1 MTPTATVVGSGPN
14 GLAAAITLARAG
26 VDVTVLEAAP
36 TPGGGMRSAD
46 VTGAG
51 VVSDVCSAVH
61 PLAVA
66 SPFFTGA
73 NLGAHGLEFAWPE
86 VDLAHPL
93 DDGSAGVL
101 YRDID
106 ATAAGLGA
114 DGPMWKRTFGP
125 FAANFADLAADA
137 LDSPVHLPRHP
148 VLFGLFGVNAALP
161 ASVSWRRWRTP
172 QARALFTGVAAHA
185 MSRLDTPMSSSVGM
199 LLTASAHARGW
210 PVAVGGTGAIADAM
224 VAELESLGGRI
235 ETGRTVRSIDE
246 LGDSDVVMLDVSP
259 RNALTI
265 LGRNRVPRRQRRAYG
280 KYRHGMAAFK
290 VDFVINGDVPWT
302 NADCRRAGT
311 VHLGGTAEEVAAA
324 EKMSADGVMP
334 DKPFVLVGQQYLA
347 DPSRSSGTL
356 NPLWSYAHVPQGFR
370 GDATEAIIDQIERFA
385 PGFRDIVVSHT
396 SMSTG
401 DLENYNANYVGG
413 DILGGHSGM
422 TQLLARPVLSPDPYH
437 AGIPGTYLCSA
448 STPPGAGVHGMCGAN
463 AAARALSE
471 LAGGRVRKTG
481 R

>member
-1 MTPTATVVGSGPN
+1 MTATATVVGSGPN

-26 VDVTVLEAAP
+26 VDVTVLEAAS

-46 VTGAG
+46 VTGPG
-51 VVSDVCSAVH
+51 VVSDVCSAAH

-93 DDGSAGVL
+93 DDGTAGVL

-106 ATAAGLGA
+106 ATAAGLGV

-125 FAANFADLAADA
+125 FAANFADLVSDA

-148 VLFGLFGVNAALP
+148 VLFGLFGANAALP

-210 PVAVGGTGAIADAM
+210 PVAVGGSGAIADAM

-235 ETGRTVRSIDE
+235 ETGRTVQSIDE

-259 RNALTI
+259 RNALSI
-265 LGRNRVPRRQRRAYG
+265 LGRNRVPAANAGPTGNTATAWRR
-280 KYRHGMAAFK
+280 
-290 VDFVINGDVPWT
+290 
-302 NADCRRAGT
+302 
-311 VHLGGTAEEVAAA
+311 
-324 EKMSADGVMP
+324 
-334 DKPFVLVGQQYLA
+334 
-347 DPSRSSGTL
+347 SRWISSSPAT
-356 NPLWSYAHVPQGFR
+356 FR
-370 GDATEAIIDQIERFA
+370 GPTRIAVAQA
-385 PGFRDIVVSHT
+385 PCTWAEPPR
-396 SMSTG
+396 
-401 DLENYNANYVGG
+401 
-413 DILGGHSGM
+413 
-422 TQLLARPVLSPDPYH
+422 RSPP
-437 AGIPGTYLCSA
+437 
-448 STPPGAGVHGMCGAN
+448 
-463 AAARALSE
+463 R
-471 LAGGRVRKTG
+471 RR
-481 R
+481 